1 MGWSVRMTGWSIIL
15 KLNETL
21 FFIGLKDELLLVF
34 DLHTF
39 ISTVNNWNIQETSR
53 VH

>member
-1 MGWSVRMTGWSIIL
+1 MVSQDDWLEYNSET
-15 KLNETL
+15 KLNSF
-21 FFIGLKDELLLVF
+21 FFIGLKEELLLVF